1 MTKLNLGYGPPSGP
15 DSHPLSGF
23 INLDK
28 HDGWHFEDGLADYLD
43 GSIEGISCSHALMY
57 VDLPH
62 WPFIFSEFARVLEPG
77 GVIRITEDET
87 ANPRSSRYGGFHDA
101 VTLTSA
107 KMIAY
112 YLLAA
117 GLEPRILNADQTLFK
132 DDSLMQSWHGKAP
145 KVCFVEGIK
154 E

>member
-1 MTKLNLGYGPPSGP
+1 MAVSMKLNVGAG
-15 DSHPLSGF
+15 DEHPLEGF
-23 INLDK
+23 QNLDVLY
-28 HDGWHFEDGLADYLD
+28 DGWKIEDGLPYGD
-43 GSIEGISCSHALMY
+43 GSVEGITVSHLCMY
-57 VDLPH
+57 VEIQD
-62 WPFIFSEFARVLEPG
+62 WPAMFSEFARVLEPG

-132 DDSLMQSWHGKAP
+132 DDSLRQSWHGNAP
-145 KVCFVEGIK
+145 KVCFVEGVK